1 MFFGLCLSICAHFDI
16 ARISLGNFD
25 GDKKKFVQ
33 NHQTILDL
41 AEGLNQL
48 FKPIVFVEFAMISM
62 LLCVCGFQVVM
73 TESFFGKMISL
84 GFGSFSVFQLFSY
97 SFGGQLISER
107 SSAVADHLY
116 TIDRDSLIIIARSR
130 KPVLIEAGF
139 YQADL
144 PTFRI
149 FLSSAAS
156 LITLLHSIFVK

>member
-1 MFFGLCLSICAHFDI
+1 MCLSICIHFDI
-16 ARISLGNFD
+16 ARSSLENFD

-33 NHQTILDL
+33 SHQTILDL
-41 AEGLNQL
+41 AEDLNQL

-62 LLCVCGFQVVM
+62 LLCVLGFQVVM
-73 TESFFGKMISL
+73 AESFFGKMVSL
-84 GFGSFSVFQLFSY
+84 GFGSFSVIQLFSF
-97 SFGGQLISER
+97 SFGGQLVADR

-139 YQADL
+139 YQANL
-144 PTFRI
+144 PTFRL

-156 LITLLHSIFVK
+156 LITLLQSIFVK